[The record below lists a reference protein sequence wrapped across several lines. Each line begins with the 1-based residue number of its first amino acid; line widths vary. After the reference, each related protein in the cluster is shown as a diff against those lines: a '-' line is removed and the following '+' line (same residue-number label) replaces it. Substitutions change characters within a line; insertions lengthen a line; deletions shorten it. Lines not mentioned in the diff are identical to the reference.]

1 MALARCSTDLTP
13 ETQTQMQMQMQTQM
27 PMPMPMQMQQRHQSQ
42 PHLIRFAHFYTTTP
56 QEIRMH
62 FVPLTRRRTWL
73 GVLLSALCG
82 VTVTAQA
89 QTSAWPAKP
98 IRMIVAFP
106 PGGPTD
112 LVSRV
117 IAQRL
122 SEQIGQSVL
131 IDNKPGAGGNIAAEM
146 AANAPADGYTLFY
159 NTSAI
164 VIGPA
169 LYSKVNYDPVKDFA
183 PVALTAAVPMVLVT
197 HPSLPVR
204 SAKEFIDYARGR
216 PGQLNYGSSGTG
228 TITQLASAMM
238 SAQLGLQTQ
247 HVPYKGSAPALV
259 DLAAGQTQFMIDT
272 MNTVLPYVRDGRL
285 RALAV
290 SSLKRST
297 VLPDLPTLHE
307 SGMNGFDAAAWQGVV
322 VPAATPPE
330 IVQRLN
336 TELNKAL
343 AHPDVRAKLALQG
356 ADPLGGSPADYAAY
370 IRSELPRWSKAVK
383 DSGARAD

>member
-1 MALARCSTDLTP
+1 MKFASVCRRPLLVGAL
-13 ETQTQMQMQMQTQM
+13 
-27 PMPMPMQMQQRHQSQ
+27 
-42 PHLIRFAHFYTTTP
+42 
-56 QEIRMH
+56 
-62 FVPLTRRRTWL
+62 L
-73 GVLLSALCG
+73 GALG
-82 VTVTAQA
+82 GWTMTAQA
-89 QTSAWPAKP
+89 QSAVWPAKP
-98 IRMIVAFP
+98 LRMLVAFP

-122 SEQIGQSVL
+122 SEQLGQPVL

-183 PVALTAAVPMVLVT
+183 PVVLTAAVPMVLVT
-197 HPSLPVR
+197 HPALPVR
-204 SAKEFIDYARGR
+204 SAKDFIEYARSK

-228 TITQLASAMM
+228 TITHLASAMM

-285 RALAV
+285 RGLAV
-290 SSLKRST
+290 SSLKRSS
-297 VLPDLPTLHE
+297 VLPELPTLHE

-322 VPAATPPE
+322 VPAATPPD

-336 TELNKAL
+336 VELNKAL

-356 ADPLGGSPADYAAY
+356 ADPIGGSVADYAAY